1 MTSIKAA
8 TLSLALVCTVFAAS
22 TLATPSLAAGNYD
35 KGDWTINHRA
45 FPTELS
51 QDRAAAHPRNESVER
66 HFDSARNRA
75 AADTSGS
82 VPGST
87 WATKNREAATRLAI
101 AGNHG

>member
-1 MTSIKAA
+1 MTNLKAA
-8 TLSLALVCTVFAAS
+8 TLTLALVGTVFAAS

-51 QDRAAAHPRNESVER
+51 QDQATAHPQNESVER
-66 HFDSARNRA
+66 HFDSARNHEA
-75 AADTSGS
+75 ANTSGN

-87 WATKNREAATRLAI
+87 WASKSREAATRLAI

>member
-1 MTSIKAA
+1 MTNFTAA
-8 TLSLALVCTVFAAS
+8 TLSLALVGTVVAAS
-22 TLATPSLAAGNYD
+22 ALATPSLAAGNYD

-66 HFDSARNRA
+66 HFDSARTREA
-75 AADTSGS
+75 ANTSGS

-87 WATKNREAATRLAI
+87 WASKSREAATRLAI